1 MVSIHPGELG
11 PQCKLYTVLRTSR
24 EMLPFTHPAAGFH
37 RNRIRRTFV
46 PVEYFLL
53 PSVKYGS
60 VPWSSTVVPLTRAL
74 ANTGL
79 FSCLFLPPLTFRAVL
94 TVLTYTVLGDAEKL
108 RSQ

>member
-11 PQCKLYTVLRTSR
+11 PQCKLYTVLRTSS
-24 EMLPFTHPAAGFH
+24 ETLPAAGFH